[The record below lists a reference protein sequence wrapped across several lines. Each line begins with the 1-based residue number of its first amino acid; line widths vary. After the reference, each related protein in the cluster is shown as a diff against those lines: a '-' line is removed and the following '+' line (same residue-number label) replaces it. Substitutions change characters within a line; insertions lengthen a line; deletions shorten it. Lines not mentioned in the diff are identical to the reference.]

1 MFWNNLE
8 IPKKRAVASFVGN
21 FSPVKRRREIL
32 VRRIRHFRGDTG
44 DVLNTR
50 AIHERQPSILELSI
64 DVNMGLLTL
73 LEDRGAVDLDDRV
86 FVFVL
91 LVVGHDARVVAPLA
105 ERHKQMTNSNSK

>member
-8 IPKKRAVASFVGN
+8 MPKKRAVASFVGN

-50 AIHERQPSILELSI
+50 AIQECQPEVVDWGDDGRRGSFR
-64 DVNMGLLTL
+64 VLTL
-73 LEDRGAVDLDDRV
+73 LEDRGAVDLDDGV
-86 FVFVL
+86 FIFVL
-91 LVVGHDARVVAPLA
+91 LVVSHDARVVAPLA
-105 ERHKQMTNSNSK
+105 ERHKTT